1 MKKSDAEFN
10 RFLMISTGSISEIV
24 AILDICLDQKFISPS
39 IHGEYLIKCE
49 SVIKQLYGFS
59 KILKKN
65 K

>member
-1 MKKSDAEFN
+1 
-10 RFLMISTGSISEIV
+10 MISTGSISEIV